1 MSKMARQRSALRRQI
16 VPPPARATWGDAYR
30 FGLGLLMIPLG
41 ITILVRAFNAGIV
54 TLPAVILG
62 LAFVAFGIY
71 RVYVGVVR
79 YRLYKRGA
87 SNVKRDG

>member
-1 MSKMARQRSALRRQI
+1 MPLRRQM
-16 VPPPARATWGDAYR
+16 VPPPSRATWADAYR

-41 ITILVRAFNAGIV
+41 ITILVRTFSAGII

-62 LAFVAFGIY
+62 LAFIAFGIY

-79 YRLYKRGA
+79 YRIYKREM
-87 SNVKRDG
+87 SDVKRKP

>member
-1 MSKMARQRSALRRQI
+1 M
-16 VPPPARATWGDAYR
+16 VPPPTRATWGDAYR
-30 FGLGLLMIPLG
+30 FGLGLLMVPLG
-41 ITILVRAFNAGIV
+41 ITILVRTFSAGII

-79 YRLYKRGA
+79 YRMYKRGT
-87 SNVKRDG
+87 SNDKRDV

>member
-1 MSKMARQRSALRRQI
+1 M
-16 VPPPARATWGDAYR
+16 VPPPSRVTWGDAYR

-41 ITILVRAFNAGIV
+41 ITILVRTFSAGII

-71 RVYVGVVR
+71 RVYVGIVR
-79 YRLYKRGA
+79 YQMYKRGA

>member
-1 MSKMARQRSALRRQI
+1 M
-16 VPPPARATWGDAYR
+16 VPPPSRATWADAYR

-41 ITILVRAFNAGIV
+41 IVILARSFAAGIL
-54 TLPAVILG
+54 TPPAVILG

-79 YRLYKRGA
+79 YRMYKLGT
-87 SNVKRDG
+87 SNVKRKT

>member
-1 MSKMARQRSALRRQI
+1 M
-16 VPPPARATWGDAYR
+16 VPPPTTATWADAYR

-41 ITILVRAFNAGIV
+41 ITILVRTIGAGII
-54 TLPAVILG
+54 TLPAIILG

-79 YRLYKRGA
+79 YRMYKRETPD
-87 SNVKRDG
+87 VKRKP